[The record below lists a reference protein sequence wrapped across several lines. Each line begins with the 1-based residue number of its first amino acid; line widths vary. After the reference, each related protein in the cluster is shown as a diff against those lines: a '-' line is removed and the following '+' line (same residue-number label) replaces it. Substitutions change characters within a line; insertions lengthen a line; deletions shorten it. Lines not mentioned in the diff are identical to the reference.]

1 MSAPSAHIDRMIK
14 PALVK
19 AVLLVLALGSAPA
32 LAEDAPAAPSDLSK
46 GLNLME
52 QGAMLLFQGLMA
64 EMEPTLDEMNRAMAD
79 MEPRLRELLAM
90 IDDIRNYQAPE
101 MLENGDIIIR
111 RKDPLPAA
119 PETDL

>member
-1 MSAPSAHIDRMIK
+1 MSALCAHIDRMIK
-14 PALVK
+14 PARIK
-19 AVLLVLALGSAPA
+19 AVLLVLALGGAPA
-32 LAEDAPAAPSDLSK
+32 LAEEAPAPSDLSK

-79 MEPRLRELLAM
+79 MEPRLRDLLAM
-90 IDDIRNYQAPE
+90 IDDIRNYEAPE

-111 RKDPLPAA
+111 RKVPLPAA